1 MRVPC
6 YALPRESDALMSEPT
21 TQAVELE
28 TVRPD
33 LLHWWVHDDRIDN
46 RSDAWAVLHDGRL
59 VLIDPLPM
67 EESVIG
73 ALETHGQPVAVC
85 LTGSCHQRS
94 AWRLRKRFGIKVYAP
109 QGAEGLEEVP
119 DVDYAEG
126 VALPGGLVPVHA
138 PGPTEVHY
146 ALHLDR
152 DEGVLFCADVLI
164 HRDEGLGFVD
174 PKWQDDP
181 ARTRESARRFLD
193 LKFAVLCP
201 AHGAAVTH
209 RPKEAIRKALE
220 QDGK

>member
-1 MRVPC
+1 
-6 YALPRESDALMSEPT
+6 MSEPT
-21 TQAVELE
+21 THATELE

-33 LLHWWVHDDRIDN
+33 LLHWWVHDDRIDH
-46 RSDAWAVLHDGRL
+46 RSDAWAILHDGRL

-67 EESVIG
+67 TEPVLE
-73 ALETHGQPVAVC
+73 ALEAQGQPVAIC

-109 QGAEGLEEVP
+109 QNAEGLEEIP

-152 DEGVLFCADVLI
+152 DEGALFCADVLKQQG
-164 HRDEGLGFVD
+164 EGLGFIEAAY
-174 PKWQDDP
+174 QDAP
-181 ARTRESARRFLD
+181 ARTRDSARRFLD
-193 LKFAVLCP
+193 LKFGVLCP
-201 AHGAAVTH
+201 AHGPAVTH
-209 RPKEAIRKALE
+209 RPKEAIRRALE
-220 QDGK
+220 QDGKVAKQAQ